1 MKNHFPEQPAET
13 CEWLNR
19 KEYGLSFFT
28 NDPAVM
34 FSDKLI
40 QKVGRDFKKIAPFY
54 DFCMRAHELA
64 EQS

>member
-1 MKNHFPEQPAET
+1 MRVAQQKGIRTQ
-13 CEWLNR
+13 L
-19 KEYGLSFFT
+19 FT